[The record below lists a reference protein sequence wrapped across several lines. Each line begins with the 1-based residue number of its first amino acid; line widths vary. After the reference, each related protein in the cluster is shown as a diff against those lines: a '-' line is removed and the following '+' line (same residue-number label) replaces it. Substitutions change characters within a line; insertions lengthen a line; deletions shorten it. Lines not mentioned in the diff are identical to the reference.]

1 MSPIGKTFLFRWNKQ
16 SLMRTMR
23 KMKRRKKELE
33 TISELVTGAEQSGVR
48 MLWFTR
54 FSIDTNSKRDVLI
67 YRLCS
72 CFNIVQRGVKPM
84 LEKYRFCKGIL
95 T

>member
-1 MSPIGKTFLFRWNKQ
+1 MPPISKTLLFRWNKQ

-48 MLWFTR
+48 TRWFTR
-54 FSIDTNSKRDVLI
+54 FSIDTNFFTLFQREG
-67 YRLCS
+67 YTY
-72 CFNIVQRGVKPM
+72 VQQNTKCQNFLRVIF
-84 LEKYRFCKGIL
+84 RADQ
-95 T
+95 

>member
-54 FSIDTNSKRDVLI
+54 FSINTKSKRDVLI

-72 CFNIVQRGVKPM
+72 CFNIVQRGGSNP
-84 LEKYRFCKGIL
+84 C
-95 T
+95 

>member
-33 TISELVTGAEQSGVR
+33 MISELVTGAAQSGVR

-67 YRLCS
+67 
-72 CFNIVQRGVKPM
+72 
-84 LEKYRFCKGIL
+84 
-95 T
+95 

>member
-33 TISELVTGAEQSGVR
+33 MISELVTGAEQSGVR

-54 FSIDTNSKRDVLI
+54 FSINTKSKRDVLI

-72 CFNIVQRGVKPM
+72 CFNNVQRGGSNP
-84 LEKYRFCKGIL
+84 C
-95 T
+95 